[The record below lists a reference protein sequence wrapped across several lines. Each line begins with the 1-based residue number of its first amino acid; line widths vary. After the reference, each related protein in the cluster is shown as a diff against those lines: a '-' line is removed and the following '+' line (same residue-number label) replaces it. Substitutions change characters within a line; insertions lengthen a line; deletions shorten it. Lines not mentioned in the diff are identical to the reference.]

1 MSSGFVTEAEAAEA
15 RKRRQEEW
23 ERVRQPEDPLER
35 PEEPYDGRSL
45 YERLKDNKTKKDME
59 YEEAHKLSMLLRLLY
74 RIYLHLRFPKS
85 ENLIRGLDDDEVQF
99 LELVDA
105 HKINTER
112 QQMRDEE
119 LELKDFRNRV
129 EKLQEESVDKKL
141 QAELKTTAK
150 SAGSSAGRNSQK
162 SLLGQGIKRKNG
174 ELPTSSNKVA
184 KSEEKPTAATAAS
197 TLITDKYDQGAL
209 KCVAVLP
216 GIGSYT
222 ESSDSEAST
231 DSDEHDHCS
240 RTDLCGRKIPKKKQC
255 SE

>member
-1 MSSGFVTEAEAAEA
+1 MSSGFVTEAEATEQ
-15 RKRRQEEW
+15 RQRRQEEW

-45 YERLKDNKTKKDME
+45 YERLKQNKDKKDME
-59 YEEAHKLSMLLRLLY
+59 FEEAHKL
-74 RIYLHLRFPKS
+74 K
-85 ENLIRGLDDDEVQF
+85 NLIRGLDDDEVQF

-105 HKINTER
+105 HKIHAER

-150 SAGSSAGRNSQK
+150 SAGASVGRSTQK
-162 SLLGQGIKRKNG
+162 TLLGQGIKRKNG
-174 ELPTSSNKVA
+174 ELPTTSKVA
-184 KSEEKPTAATAAS
+184 KITENEVEQAATNEATKEPVDKTTNT
-197 TLITDKYDQGAL
+197 TLTTNKYNQGAL
-209 KCVAVLP
+209 KCIAILP

-231 DSDEHDHCS
+231 DEEEPSICS

>member
-1 MSSGFVTEAEAAEA
+1 MSSGFVTEAEAAEQ
-15 RKRRQEEW
+15 RQRRQEEW

-35 PEEPYDGRSL
+35 PEEPYDARSL
-45 YERLKDNKTKKDME
+45 YERLKQNKDKKDME
-59 YEEAHKLSMLLRLLY
+59 YEEAHKL
-74 RIYLHLRFPKS
+74 K
-85 ENLIRGLDDDEVQF
+85 NLIRGLDDDEVQF

-105 HKINTER
+105 HKMNAER

-150 SAGSSAGRNSQK
+150 SAGASAGRNSQK

-174 ELPTSSNKVA
+174 ELPTTSKVA
-184 KSEEKPTAATAAS
+184 KIADDEVVPSATEAESKVPSEKATTNT
-197 TLITDKYDQGAL
+197 TLTTNKYDQGAL
-209 KCVAVLP
+209 KCIAVLP

-231 DSDEHDHCS
+231 DDEEPVDLCS

-255 SE
+255 TE

>member
-1 MSSGFVTEAEAAEA
+1 MSSGFVTEAEAAEQ
-15 RKRRQEEW
+15 RQRRQEEW

-35 PEEPYDGRSL
+35 PEEPYDARSL
-45 YERLKDNKTKKDME
+45 YERLKQNKDKKDME
-59 YEEAHKLSMLLRLLY
+59 YEEAHKL
-74 RIYLHLRFPKS
+74 K
-85 ENLIRGLDDDEVQF
+85 NLIRGLDDDEVQF

-105 HKINTER
+105 HKMNAER

-150 SAGSSAGRNSQK
+150 SAGASAGRNSQK

-174 ELPTSSNKVA
+174 ELPTTSKVA
-184 KSEEKPTAATAAS
+184 KIADDEVVPSATEAESKDPSEKTTTNT
-197 TLITDKYDQGAL
+197 TLTTNKYDQGAL
-209 KCVAVLP
+209 KCIAVLP

-231 DSDEHDHCS
+231 DDEEPVDLCS

-255 SE
+255 TE

>member
-59 YEEAHKLSMLLRLLY
+59 YEEAHKL
-74 RIYLHLRFPKS
+74 K
-85 ENLIRGLDDDEVQF
+85 NLIRGLDDDEVQF

-184 KSEEKPTAATAAS
+184 KSEEKPTAATAAT

>member
-15 RKRRQEEW
+15 RQRRQEEW

-45 YERLKDNKTKKDME
+45 YERLKENKTKKDME
-59 YEEAHKLSMLLRLLY
+59 FEEAHKL
-74 RIYLHLRFPKS
+74 K
-85 ENLIRGLDDDEVQF
+85 NLIRGLDDDEVQF

-105 HKINTER
+105 HKMNAER

-150 SAGSSAGRNSQK
+150 SAGASSGRNTQK
-162 SLLGQGIKRKNG
+162 TLLGQGIKRKNG
-174 ELPTSSNKVA
+174 ELPTSSSKLA
-184 KSEEKPTAATAAS
+184 KPDEPPKEAEEKKNPTVP
-197 TLITDKYDQGAL
+197 TLITDKLDQGAM
-209 KCVAVLP
+209 KCIAILP

-222 ESSDSEAST
+222 ESSDSEVST
-231 DSDEHDHCS
+231 DSDEPDLCT
-240 RTDLCGRKIPKKKQC
+240 RTDLCGRKVLKKKQC
-255 SE
+255 AE

>member
-1 MSSGFVTEAEAAEA
+1 MSSGFVTEAEAAEQ
-15 RKRRQEEW
+15 RQRRQEEW

-45 YERLKDNKTKKDME
+45 YERLKQNKDKKDME
-59 YEEAHKLSMLLRLLY
+59 YEEAHKL
-74 RIYLHLRFPKS
+74 K
-85 ENLIRGLDDDEVQF
+85 NLIRGLDDDEVQF

-105 HKINTER
+105 HKMNAER

-150 SAGSSAGRNSQK
+150 SAGASAGRSTQK

-174 ELPTSSNKVA
+174 EVPTTSKVA
-184 KSEEKPTAATAAS
+184 KIADEEVVQSAADAAPKDPEKTTNT
-197 TLITDKYDQGAL
+197 TLTTNKYDQGAL
-209 KCVAVLP
+209 KCIAVLP

-231 DSDEHDHCS
+231 DEEPDLCS
-240 RTDLCGRKIPKKKQC
+240 RTDLCGRKMPKKKQC
-255 SE
+255 IE

>member
-1 MSSGFVTEAEAAEA
+1 MQSGHPNM
-15 RKRRQEEW
+15 R
-23 ERVRQPEDPLER
+23 
-35 PEEPYDGRSL
+35 
-45 YERLKDNKTKKDME
+45 NI
-59 YEEAHKLSMLLRLLY
+59 
-74 RIYLHLRFPKS
+74 RI

-105 HKINTER
+105 HKIHAER

-129 EKLQEESVDKKL
+129 EKLQEESVDKVGKVTATINWFYNHPNFRNPQKL

-150 SAGSSAGRNSQK
+150 SAGASVGRSTQK
-162 SLLGQGIKRKNG
+162 TLLGQGIKRKNG
-174 ELPTSSNKVA
+174 ELPTTSKVA
-184 KSEEKPTAATAAS
+184 KITENEVEQTATNEATKDPADKTTNT
-197 TLITDKYDQGAL
+197 TLITNKYNQGAL
-209 KCVAVLP
+209 KCIAILP

-231 DSDEHDHCS
+231 DEEEHSMCS

>member
-1 MSSGFVTEAEAAEA
+1 MQSGHPNM
-15 RKRRQEEW
+15 R
-23 ERVRQPEDPLER
+23 
-35 PEEPYDGRSL
+35 
-45 YERLKDNKTKKDME
+45 NI
-59 YEEAHKLSMLLRLLY
+59 
-74 RIYLHLRFPKS
+74 RI

-105 HKINTER
+105 HKIHAER

-129 EKLQEESVDKKL
+129 EKLQEESVDKVGKVTATINWFYNHPNFRNPQKL

-150 SAGSSAGRNSQK
+150 SAGASVGRSTQK
-162 SLLGQGIKRKNG
+162 TLLGQGIKRKNG
-174 ELPTSSNKVA
+174 ELPTTSKVA
-184 KSEEKPTAATAAS
+184 KITENEVEQTATNEATKDPADKTTNT
-197 TLITDKYDQGAL
+197 TLITNKYNQGAL
-209 KCVAVLP
+209 KCIAILP

-231 DSDEHDHCS
+231 DEEEPSMCS

>member
-45 YERLKDNKTKKDME
+45 YERLKENKTKKDME
-59 YEEAHKLSMLLRLLY
+59 YEEAHKL
-74 RIYLHLRFPKS
+74 K
-85 ENLIRGLDDDEVQF
+85 NLIRGLDDDEVQF

-141 QAELKTTAK
+141 KAEIKTTAK
-150 SAGSSAGRNSQK
+150 SAGTLAGRNSQK

-174 ELPTSSNKVA
+174 ELPTSSSKVA
-184 KSEEKPTAATAAS
+184 KPEEKPTTTAT

-209 KCVAVLP
+209 KCIGVLP

-240 RTDLCGRKIPKKKQC
+240 RTDLCGRKLPKKKAC
-255 SE
+255 AE

>member
-1 MSSGFVTEAEAAEA
+1 MSSGFVTEAEAAEQ
-15 RKRRQEEW
+15 RQRRQEEW
-23 ERVRQPEDPLER
+23 ERVRQPDDPEER

-45 YERLKDNKTKKDME
+45 YERLKQNKDKKDME
-59 YEEAHKLSMLLRLLY
+59 YEEAHKL
-74 RIYLHLRFPKS
+74 K
-85 ENLIRGLDDDEVQF
+85 NLIRGLDDDEVQF

-105 HKINTER
+105 HKMNAER

-150 SAGSSAGRNSQK
+150 SAGAAAGRSTQK
-162 SLLGQGIKRKNG
+162 SLLGMGIKRKNG
-174 ELPTSSNKVA
+174 ELPTTSSKVVKVA
-184 KSEEKPTAATAAS
+184 EEEATKEPEAEQTTNT
-197 TLITDKYDQGAL
+197 TLTTNRYNQGAL
-209 KCVAVLP
+209 KCIAVLP

-231 DSDEHDHCS
+231 DEEEPDLCS

-255 SE
+255 AE

>member
-1 MSSGFVTEAEAAEA
+1 MSSGFVTEAEAAEQ
-15 RKRRQEEW
+15 RQRRQEEW

-45 YERLKDNKTKKDME
+45 YERLKQNKDKKDME
-59 YEEAHKLSMLLRLLY
+59 YEEAHKL
-74 RIYLHLRFPKS
+74 K
-85 ENLIRGLDDDEVQF
+85 NLIRGLDDDEVQF

-105 HKINTER
+105 HKMNAER

-150 SAGSSAGRNSQK
+150 SAGAATGRSTQK

-174 ELPTSSNKVA
+174 ELPTTSKVA
-184 KSEEKPTAATAAS
+184 KIAENEVVQQAATDEATKETAEKTTNT
-197 TLITDKYDQGAL
+197 TLTTDKYNQGAL
-209 KCVAVLP
+209 KCIAVLP

-231 DSDEHDHCS
+231 DEEEPDTCS

-255 SE
+255 TE

>member
-1 MSSGFVTEAEAAEA
+1 MSSGFVTESEAAEA

-23 ERVRQPEDPLER
+23 ERVRQPDDPLER

-45 YERLKDNKTKKDME
+45 YERLKEQKSKKDME
-59 YEEAHKLSMLLRLLY
+59 YEEAHKL
-74 RIYLHLRFPKS
+74 K
-85 ENLIRGLDDDEVQF
+85 NLIRGLDDDEVQF

-105 HKINTER
+105 HKMNAER

-141 QAELKTTAK
+141 QAEIKTTAK
-150 SAGSSAGRNSQK
+150 SIGVASTTRNTQK
-162 SLLGQGIKRKNG
+162 SLLGQGIKRRNG
-174 ELPTSSNKVA
+174 EIPTTSKVA
-184 KSEEKPTAATAAS
+184 KLEQTAVSS
-197 TLITDKYDQGAL
+197 TETTTDTQHDVGGLRCIAI
-209 KCVAVLP
+209 LP

-231 DSDEHDHCS
+231 DTDDLDQDKNSLV
-240 RTDLCGRKIPKKKQC
+240 DLCGRKIIKKKQC
-255 SE
+255 ATE